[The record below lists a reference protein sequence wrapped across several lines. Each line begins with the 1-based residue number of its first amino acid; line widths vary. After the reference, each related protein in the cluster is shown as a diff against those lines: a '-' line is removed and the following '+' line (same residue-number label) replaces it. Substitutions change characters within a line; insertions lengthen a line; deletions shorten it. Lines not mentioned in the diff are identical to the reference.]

1 MEKLYRKVQKG
12 KRTVYEPV
20 AYCPNS
26 EITDGVWL
34 VQTQPSSKSI
44 TSLFWKVGD
53 IKRPVDVTT
62 HVALQSFEREL
73 TNYLMKL
80 CDGNSEEYKEAEKIM
95 GGFLKGPVSYHNISA
110 TDLCTLFLR
119 KIAIE
124 LEQNETINLKNIML
138 EFREKTKL
146 YQKEFFDSNVK
157 VLYEFL
163 DYVEKHYKVQLKK
176 IKL

>member
-1 MEKLYRKVQKG
+1 MEKLYRKIQKG
-12 KRTVYEPV
+12 KRTVYEPA

-73 TNYLMKL
+73 TSYLMKL
-80 CDGNSEEYKEAEKIM
+80 CDGNSEEYKEAERIM

-110 TDLCTLFLR
+110 SDLCTLFLR
-119 KIAIE
+119 KIATEIE
-124 LEQNETINLKNIML
+124 QGEQVDLTSIMM
-138 EFREKTKL
+138 EFRKEIKL
-146 YQKEFFDSNVK
+146 HERELFDSNVK
-157 VLYEFL
+157 LLYEFV
-163 DYVEKHYKVQLKK
+163 DYIETHYKIQFKK
-176 IKL
+176 